1 MTSTIRTDQ
10 IRQASPPRPARLRR
24 PVQDRYVVAAS
35 PSRWSLRR
43 ERRAAARRLHE
54 ADLAAA
60 RRAELHH
67 MLVVLR
73 EAGAMVERGWVQ
85 GAWLRVGGTDG
96 RTRTVTSGALD
107 LVDPR
112 VVTGAC
118 LVGAVV
124 QVGGGRAAGSPLRA
138 QLVRRTLDA
147 VWQTLCAHEVRPGRA
162 CAPAVLRARVR
173 DLTRWND
180 TGGRTAGEVR
190 ALLVRTE
197 DRVRA
202 AAAAAA

>member
-1 MTSTIRTDQ
+1 MSLTT
-10 IRQASPPRPARLRR
+10 PARVRAPLLAPAPVAPALR
-24 PVQDRYVVAAS
+24 DRRS
-35 PSRWSLRR
+35 PWR
-43 ERRAAARRLHE
+43 ERRATARRLHE
-54 ADLAAA
+54 ADLRAA

-67 MLVVLR
+67 MAVVLA
-73 EAGAMVERGWVQ
+73 EAGALVERGWVQ
-85 GAWLRVGGTDG
+85 GAWLRVAGTDG
-96 RTRTVTSGALD
+96 RTRTVSSGALD

-124 QVGGGRAAGSPLRA
+124 QAGGDLSSGAPAPA

-190 ALLVRTE
+190 ALLGAAE
-197 DRVRA
+197 DRVRTAVATA
-202 AAAAAA
+202 A